1 MDIQKGA
8 KIAAMVVVAFGAASA
23 IYVAVT
29 EGIRQG
35 AELLA
40 IVLGGLA
47 MLIVERPAGAYVE
60 KAGKEAEKAGK
71 EAEKVD
77 VELDNMKRHMR
88 KSAPWDDERIREMEE
103 LAAELPNG
111 HVEWFDSAHGKS
123 VEERE
128 RIGVIHFEPE
138 PGRKAE
144 TDLILDPDGNLR
156 VNGTSEDG
164 RPQGAEIAAAWVFDA
179 IRRLSKRTDQ

>member
-29 EGIRQG
+29 EGIRQS

-60 KAGKEAEKAGK
+60 KAGKEAEK
-71 EAEKVD
+71 VD
-77 VELDNMKRHMR
+77 VELENMKRHMR
-88 KSAPWDDERIREMEE
+88 KSAPWDDERMSEMEE

-111 HVEWFDSAHGKS
+111 HVEWFDSAPGKS

-156 VNGTSEDG
+156 VNGTSEGG
-164 RPQGAEIAAAWVFDA
+164 RPKGAEIAAAWVFDA
-179 IRRLSKRTDQ
+179 LRRLSKRTDQ

>member
-8 KIAAMVVVAFGAASA
+8 KIAAAVVVAFGAASA
-23 IYVAVT
+23 IYVAVA

-47 MLIVERPAGAYVE
+47 VLIVERPAGAL
-60 KAGKEAEKAGK
+60 AEKADK
-71 EAEKVD
+71 EVKKME
-77 VELDNMKRHMR
+77 RHR
-88 KSAPWDDERIREMEE
+88 LKSAPWDDERIREMEE

-111 HVEWFDSAHGKS
+111 HVEWLDSEPGKS

-144 TDLILDPDGNLR
+144 TDLILEPDGNLR
-156 VNGTSEDG
+156 VNGTSEVD
-164 RPQGAEIAAAWVFDA
+164 RPEGADIAAAWVFDA
-179 IRRLSKRTDQ
+179 LRRLSKRMDQ